1 MTEPFFQN
9 DIISTIFRNL
19 NFYFFGAIWYKYA
32 IPVFVLLF
40 LITFGVYKNNK
51 IIIPLSFSKKAY
63 SFSHLNYSND
73 FALALCI
80 IIISFYTSIM
90 YLVANSLFNNYDLMS
105 LNTTFI
111 LKQGMAASYG
121 TSRLCPISFFDVN
134 IIYAITH
141 NYNLIN
147 LIILAKQILIALLLY
162 HYLNFM
168 SISKRLLTISAIL
181 ISPAVFWINNIIYP
195 EQNMLIFVI
204 SSLICARKYYQ
215 NQKFSYLFYF
225 TLFTNLAIYT
235 KETVTVF
242 YAGFLIFSILY
253 HVYNENINLSNIWK
267 VFKLTRLFPIET
279 IISASL
285 FIFAIFYLF
294 LVSETKENFYIFT
307 RNSPIID
314 IINLYKLEFVL
325 ITVGWVV
332 AIIKLIKKTKNP
344 NPVFNEGLLFAGSF
358 LLIYLTFYLRIIPI
372 LEHVSHKSYYAIL
385 TTIFGI
391 IYLAQNIKS
400 KKVLIALLTLMIG
413 YSSVINYKN
422 YNKENGIYY
431 QEVAEY
437 FSEELKT
444 KKQLNIMISK
454 NSEQT
459 DWAFETWSSSY
470 KYYFPND
477 NITFKFAYLAEDSV
491 LNQLSLFIYNKNSQ
505 VITKIKGAEIPEK
518 EDYFIIKKGVADKDF
533 EIIKDQPHKL
543 VYENKLFKVYQIK

>member
-32 IPVFVLLF
+32 ITVFIILF
-40 LITFGVYKNNK
+40 LITIGIYKNNR
-51 IIIPLSFSKKAY
+51 IVIPFNFPKNNY
-63 SFSHLNYSND
+63 SFNHLNYDND
-73 FALALCI
+73 FALVLCI

-147 LIILAKQILIALLLY
+147 LVILAKQMVIGILLY
-162 HYLNFM
+162 RYLNFM
-168 SISKRLLTISAIL
+168 NVTKRLLTISAIL

-204 SSLICARKYYQ
+204 ASLICAKKYYQ
-215 NQKFSYLFYF
+215 NQKFSYLFCF

-242 YAGFLIFSILY
+242 YTGLLIFSILY
-253 HVYNENINLSNIWK
+253 HIYNENINLSNIWK
-267 VFKLTRLFPIET
+267 VFRLTRLFPIET
-279 IISASL
+279 IIFAST

-294 LVSETKENFYIFT
+294 LVTETKENFYIFT

-314 IINLYKLEFVL
+314 IVNLYKLEFV
-325 ITVGWVV
+325 IISAGWGV
-332 AIIKLIKKTKNP
+332 AIIKLLKKTKNS

-358 LLIYLTFYLRIIPI
+358 LLIYITFYLRIMPI

-400 KKVLIALLTLMIG
+400 NKVLIVLLAFMIG
-413 YSSVINYKN
+413 YSSVINYRN

-444 KKQLNIMISK
+444 QKQLNIMISK

-470 KYYFPND
+470 KYYFPD
-477 NITFKFAYLAEDSV
+477 SNITFKFAYLAEDSV

-518 EDYFIIKKGVADKDF
+518 NDYFIIKKGIADQDF
-533 EIIKDQPHKL
+533 DVIKNRPHEL